1 MYNTPEEDEAAAI
14 AEMQMILNE
23 TRPKHLGQGLV
34 SGFGSILGGGVG
46 AIGIAV
52 LTPIQSAHEGG
63 KKHGIVGGT
72 LGAFGGVAK
81 GVVGAVSVAAG
92 GEFIF
97 VHIHMHAQ
105 YLNARLVSVLR
116 TVYALDAFLI

>member
-1 MYNTPEEDEAAAI
+1 MYTTPEEDEAAAI
-14 AEMQMILNE
+14 TEMQMILNE

-92 GEFIF
+92 GEFIL
-97 VHIHMHAQ
+97 VHDMHAQ

-116 TVYALDAFLI
+116 TDYALDAFLI